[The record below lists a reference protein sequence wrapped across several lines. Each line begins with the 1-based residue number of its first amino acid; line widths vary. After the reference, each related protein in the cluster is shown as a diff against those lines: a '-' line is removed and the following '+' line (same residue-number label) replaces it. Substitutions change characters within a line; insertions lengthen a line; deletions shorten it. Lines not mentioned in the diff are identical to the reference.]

1 MINNYNIKDAKLDYW
16 PLIAPFEEGY
26 LSVSKIHNIHYAL
39 YGNPEGEP
47 VMFFH
52 GGPGSGC
59 TDEDARWF
67 DPKKYLIILHDQRGN
82 GKSTPLAEINENTT
96 QLLIDDIEKL
106 RKHLNIKTPFSVFA
120 GSWGTTLAL
129 LYAETYPANISR
141 MILRGIFTCS
151 YSEQDYFYSEEGA
164 AKFFPEAWNKLI
176 QNIPSGKD
184 RIQERI
190 HKLIE
195 NSVGDEKL
203 KWCRLLAEYEYSFFY
218 FSSVEMEKALSNVNS
233 VYPEM
238 RINMYYQANRFFLED
253 NQIINNIQLIKEIPI
268 IIIHGKNDL
277 ICPVVSAINL
287 QKQLLNSDLI
297 LADAGHLASEP
308 KIKKELLKA
317 VDSWS

>member
-1 MINNYNIKDAKLDYW
+1 VINNYNIKDAKLDYW

-120 GSWGTTLAL
+120 GSW
-129 LYAETYPANISR
+129 EQR
-141 MILRGIFTCS
+141 LR
-151 YSEQDYFYSEEGA
+151 YYMQ
-164 AKFFPEAWNKLI
+164 KHI
-176 QNIPSGKD
+176 Q
-184 RIQERI
+184 RI
-190 HKLIE
+190 
-195 NSVGDEKL
+195 
-203 KWCRLLAEYEYSFFY
+203 Y
-218 FSSVEMEKALSNVNS
+218 
-233 VYPEM
+233 
-238 RINMYYQANRFFLED
+238 
-253 NQIINNIQLIKEIPI
+253 
-268 IIIHGKNDL
+268 HG
-277 ICPVVSAINL
+277 
-287 QKQLLNSDLI
+287 
-297 LADAGHLASEP
+297 
-308 KIKKELLKA
+308 
-317 VDSWS
+317 